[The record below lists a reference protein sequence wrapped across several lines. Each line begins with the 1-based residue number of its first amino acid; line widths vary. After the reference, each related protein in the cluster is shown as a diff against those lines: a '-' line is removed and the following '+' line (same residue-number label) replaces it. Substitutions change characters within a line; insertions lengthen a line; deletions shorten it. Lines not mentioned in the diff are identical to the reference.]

1 MLRISCV
8 VGSLA
13 AFVAASLGLAVY
25 AQQPQ
30 TPSAS
35 GPAIRAT
42 AEEVLLDVVVRDKKG
57 HRVDDLKPEDFQ
69 IFDNGELKK
78 ITSFRLVQGGEAIGA
93 GGTRTQLDPLRQI
106 RLVTMIFHCWDN
118 NARRLAHDAAL
129 DLLKGELPQ
138 NVYMAIMTIDF
149 KLEVLQAFTNDTALL
164 RQAIDRAT
172 RSHVTDFSKDTETVR
187 RQLEQMLGPNVGG
200 AQTPQGQINSSAPT
214 VGGGGPPT
222 NPGAFAT
229 VAMAQMLLEMIRT
242 EQSYAMSEGGRVTVY
257 SLLDAVKEQYRLP
270 GRKSILYFSEGVVI
284 PQELQDQLKQILSI
298 ANRANVSFYTVD
310 ASGLMTTS
318 TNQAARDMLNAAAQS
333 SRDQATTVSGPVT
346 PDQANVIDTGIGS
359 TRANPQTALEELA
372 ESTGGAL
379 IANTND
385 LRGPLHKL
393 AEDIQTYY
401 EISYNP
407 EIKTYDGS
415 FRKITI
421 KLASSDLRVQSR
433 SGYIALPPALA
444 KGSVLRSFEVP
455 LLTALDSPEPPKA
468 FSYEATAMHFRGR
481 QGEPVCE
488 LVMDIPLAAVTL
500 EKQGKGESSGRLSYV
515 ALLKD
520 GHGEVVKKFQNERAF
535 NVPAEK
541 LDGFKASHYIYTE
554 HFELPPGPYTV
565 ETAVLDGRGNK
576 ISARKSSLTMP
587 PAATSL
593 ALSSVTFVRNTRD
606 REASSQETD
615 PLVVGTTVISPT
627 LNPVVSKAGTEAL
640 PFYMVIYPEKNALE
654 APQLVMELSREG
666 QVLGR
671 GPVQL
676 GEPDK
681 DGRIQFVAT
690 VPLARL
696 EPGDFTLRFV
706 VKQGTETAEETA
718 SFLLK

>member
-455 LLTALDSPEPPKA
+455 LLTALDSPELPKA

-676 GEPDK
+676 GQPDK

-718 SFLLK
+718 SFILK

>member
-1 MLRISCV
+1 MSRISCV

-35 GPAIRAT
+35 RPTIKAA

-57 HRVDDLKPEDFQ
+57 HRVDNLKPEDFQ
-69 IFDNGELKK
+69 IFDNGEPKK
-78 ITSFRLVQGGEAIGA
+78 ITSFRLVQGGEAIGTS
-93 GGTRTQLDPLRQI
+93 GTGSTRTQLDPLRQI
-106 RLVTMIFHCWDN
+106 RLVTMIFRCTDN
-118 NARRLAHDAAL
+118 NSRRLAHDAAV

-138 NVYMAIMTIDF
+138 NVYMAIMVIDF
-149 KLEVLQAFTNDTALL
+149 KLEVLQAFTNDTTLL

-172 RSHVTDFSKDTETVR
+172 RSDVANFATDTELVR
-187 RQLEQMLGPNVGG
+187 TQLEHRLAPNESSGP
-200 AQTPQGQINSSAPT
+200 S
-214 VGGGGPPT
+214 
-222 NPGAFAT
+222 PGAI
-229 VAMAQMLLEMIRT
+229 MDQILLAMIRKEERYDNMQVART
-242 EQSYAMSEGGRVTVY
+242 TIYALLGVVT
-257 SLLDAVKEQYRLP
+257 EQYRLP
-270 GRKSILYFSEGVVI
+270 GRKTVLYFSGGFVKPKEFDEPFKRI
-284 PQELQDQLKQILSI
+284 ISI
-298 ANRANVSFYTVD
+298 ANRSNVSFYTVD
-310 ASGLMTTS
+310 AHGLMATS
-318 TNQAARDMLNAAAQS
+318 TNQGAINMLNRAGQTAQHQAMNPG
-333 SRDQATTVSGPVT
+333 DQWTT
-346 PDQANVIDTGIGS
+346 PDEIHVIDTGIES

-372 ESTGGAL
+372 ASTGGAM

-385 LRGPLHKL
+385 LQSPLHKL

-433 SGYIALPPALA
+433 SGYIALPPAVA
-444 KGSVLRSFEVP
+444 KGSVLRAFEVP
-455 LLTALDSPEPPKA
+455 LLTALDSPELPKA

-500 EKQGKGESSGRLSYV
+500 EKQGTGQSSGRLSYV

-541 LDGFKASHYIYTE
+541 LDGFKASHFIYTE
-554 HFELPPGPYTV
+554 HFELPPGPYAV

-587 PAATSL
+587 PAATTL
-593 ALSSVTFVRNTRD
+593 ALSSVTFVRNMRD

-615 PLVVGTTVISPT
+615 PLVVGTKVISPT
-627 LNPVVSKAGTEAL
+627 LNPVISKVGTEAL
-640 PFYMVIYPEKNALE
+640 PFYMVIYPDKNALE
-654 APQLVMELSREG
+654 APQLIMEFRRAG

-671 GPVQL
+671 APAQL
-676 GEPDK
+676 GQPDK
-681 DGRIQFVAT
+681 DGRIQLVAT

-706 VKQGTETAEETA
+706 VNQGTETAEETA
-718 SFLLK
+718 SFILK

>member
-1 MLRISCV
+1 M
-8 VGSLA
+8 
-13 AFVAASLGLAVY
+13 GLAGY

-30 TPSAS
+30 TPSVA
-35 GPAIRAT
+35 GPAVRAT

-57 HRVDDLKPEDFQ
+57 HRVDNLKPEDFQ
-69 IFDNGELKK
+69 IFDNGEPKK
-78 ITSFRLVQGGEAIGA
+78 ITSFRLVQGGEAIGTS
-93 GGTRTQLDPLRQI
+93 GTGSTRTQLDPLRQI
-106 RLVTMIFHCWDN
+106 RLVTIIFHCSDN
-118 NARRLAHDAAL
+118 NSRQLARDAAL

-138 NVYMAIMTIDF
+138 NLYMAIMAIDF

-164 RQAIDRAT
+164 RQAIDHAT
-172 RSHVTDFSKDTETVR
+172 RSDVTDFSKDTEWVR
-187 RQLEQMLGPNVGG
+187 TQLEHRLGPGESYWPPVGSGSISGG
-200 AQTPQGQINSSAPT
+200 ADAWKVIDDMVLQ
-214 VGGGGPPT
+214 
-222 NPGAFAT
+222 
-229 VAMAQMLLEMIRT
+229 MIRK
-242 EQSYAMSEGGRVTVY
+242 QQRYDRIQAGRTTIY
-257 SLLDAVKEQYRLP
+257 SLLDLVKEQYRLP
-270 GRKSILYFSEGVVI
+270 GRKTVLYFSGGFVK
-284 PQELQDQLKQILSI
+284 PQELDEPFKQILSI
-298 ANRANVSFYTVD
+298 ANRSNVSFYTVD
-310 ASGLMTTS
+310 AHGLMTTS
-318 TNQAARDMLNAAAQS
+318 TNQAARDMLYRAAL
-333 SRDQATTVSGPVT
+333 SGA
-346 PDQANVIDTGIGS
+346 DWHLIDTAIES
-359 TRANPQTALEELA
+359 TRANPQTALQELA

-421 KLASSDLRVQSR
+421 KLASSELRVQSR

-455 LLTALDSPEPPKA
+455 LLTALDSPELPKA

-541 LDGFKASHYIYTE
+541 LDGFKASHFIYTE

-587 PAATSL
+587 PAAATL

-615 PLVVGTTVISPT
+615 PLVVGTKVISPS
-627 LNPVVSKAGTEAL
+627 LNPVISKAGTEAL
-640 PFYMVIYPEKNALE
+640 PFYMVIYPNKNALE

-676 GEPDK
+676 GQPNK
-681 DGRIQFVAT
+681 DGRIQLVAT

-696 EPGDFTLRFV
+696 EPGDFTLRLV

-718 SFLLK
+718 SFILK

>member
-1 MLRISCV
+1 

-30 TPSAS
+30 TPSPS
-35 GPAIRAT
+35 GPTIKAA

-57 HRVDDLKPEDFQ
+57 HRVDNLKPEDFQ
-69 IFDNGELKK
+69 IFDNGEPKR
-78 ITSFRLVQGGEAIGA
+78 ITSFRLVHGGEAIGA

-106 RLVTMIFHCWDN
+106 RLVTMIFHCSDN
-118 NARRLAHDAAL
+118 NARRLARDAAL

-149 KLEVLQAFTNDTALL
+149 KLQVLQAFTNDTELL
-164 RQAIDRAT
+164 RRAIDRAT
-172 RSHVTDFSKDTETVR
+172 QSHVTDFSKDTETVR
-187 RQLEQMLGPNVGG
+187 RQLEQMLGPNAGG

-214 VGGGGPPT
+214 VAGGGPPA

-270 GRKSILYFSEGVVI
+270 GRKSILYFSEGVVV
-284 PQELQDQLKQILSI
+284 PQELQEQLNQILSI
-298 ANRANVSFYTVD
+298 ANRSNVSFYTVD
-310 ASGLMTTS
+310 ARGLMTTS

-333 SRDQATTVSGPVT
+333 SRDQATTVSGPVS

-455 LLTALDSPEPPKA
+455 LLTALDSPELPKA

-541 LDGFKASHYIYTE
+541 LDGFKASHFIYTE

-576 ISARKSSLTMP
+576 ISARKSSLTVP
-587 PAATSL
+587 PAATTL

-615 PLVVGTTVISPT
+615 PLVVGTKVITPT

-640 PFYMVIYPEKNALE
+640 PFYMVIYPEKSALE

-676 GEPDK
+676 GQPDK

-690 VPLARL
+690 VPLTRL

-706 VKQGTETAEETA
+706 VTQGTETAEETA
-718 SFLLK
+718 SFILK

>member
-1 MLRISCV
+1 MGKVFRLVSLWAAAV
-8 VGSLA
+8 SVGM
-13 AFVAASLGLAVY
+13 GLAVY

-30 TPSAS
+30 TPSVV
-35 GPAIRAT
+35 GPAVKGT
-42 AEEVLLDVVVRDKKG
+42 SEEVLLDVVVRDKKG
-57 HRVDDLKPEDFQ
+57 HRVDNLKPEDFQ
-69 IFDNGELKK
+69 IFDNGEPKK
-78 ITSFRLVQGGEAIGA
+78 ITSFRLVHGGEAIGTS
-93 GGTRTQLDPLRQI
+93 GTGSTRTQLDPLRQI
-106 RLVTMIFHCWDN
+106 RLVTMIFRCSDN
-118 NARRLAHDAAL
+118 TSRQLARDAAL

-138 NVYMAIMTIDF
+138 NVYMAIMVIDF

-172 RSHVTDFSKDTETVR
+172 RSDVTNFSKDTEWVR
-187 RQLEQMLGPNVGG
+187 TQLEHRLGPGESYWPPEF
-200 AQTPQGQINSSAPT
+200 AGQAP
-214 VGGGGPPT
+214 GPGRGT
-222 NPGAFAT
+222 ALKI
-229 VAMAQMLLEMIRT
+229 MDDMLLKIIRK
-242 EQSYAMSEGGRVTVY
+242 EQSYGIMQAGRTTIY
-257 SLLDAVKEQYRLP
+257 SLLDLVKEQYRLP
-270 GRKSILYFSEGVVI
+270 GRKTVLYFSGGFVK
-284 PQELQDQLKQILSI
+284 PQELDEPFEQVVSI
-298 ANRANVSFYTVD
+298 ANRSNVSFYTVD
-310 ASGLMTTS
+310 AQGLMTTS
-318 TNQAARDMLNAAAQS
+318 TNRAAIDMLYRTAQTAQS
-333 SRDQATTVSGPVT
+333 VAADTGGGGGGWG
-346 PDQANVIDTGIGS
+346 VIDEAIES
-359 TRANPQTALEELA
+359 TRANRQSALLELA
-372 ESTGGAL
+372 ESTGGAM

-385 LRGPLHKL
+385 LRAPLHKL

-433 SGYIALPPALA
+433 SGYIALPPALT
-444 KGSVLRSFEVP
+444 KGSVLRAFEVP

-541 LDGFKASHYIYTE
+541 LDGFKASHFIYTE

-587 PAATSL
+587 PAATTL

-640 PFYMVIYPEKNALE
+640 PFYMVIYPDKNALE

-676 GEPDK
+676 GQPDQ

-718 SFLLK
+718 SFILK

>member
-1 MLRISCV
+1 
-8 VGSLA
+8 
-13 AFVAASLGLAVY
+13 
-25 AQQPQ
+25 
-30 TPSAS
+30 
-35 GPAIRAT
+35 
-42 AEEVLLDVVVRDKKG
+42 VLLDVVVRDKKG
-57 HRVDDLKPEDFQ
+57 HRVDELKPEDFQ
-69 IFDNGELKK
+69 IFDNGEPKK
-78 ITSFRLVQGGEAIGA
+78 ITSFRLVQGGEAIGT
-93 GGTRTQLDPLRQI
+93 GGARTQLDPLRQI

-149 KLEVLQAFTNDTALL
+149 KIEVLQAFTNDTALI
-164 RQAIDRAT
+164 RKAIDRAT
-172 RSHVTDFSKDTETVR
+172 RSQNADFSKDTETVR
-187 RQLEQMLGPNVGG
+187 RQLEQMLGPNSNG
-200 AQTPQGQINSSAPT
+200 AQTLQQQINNAAPT
-214 VGGGGPPT
+214 VTGNAPPT

-229 VAMAQMLLEMIRT
+229 VAMAQMLLNMIRT
-242 EQSYAMSEGGRVTVY
+242 EQSYAMTDAGRTSVY
-257 SLLDAVKEQYRLP
+257 ALLDGVKEQYRLP
-270 GRKSILYFSEGVVI
+270 GRKTILYFSEGFVV
-284 PQELQDQLKQILSI
+284 PQELDQPFREILSI
-298 ANRANVSFYTVD
+298 ANRSNVSFYTVD
-310 ASGLMTTS
+310 AHGLTAAS
-318 TNQAARDMLNAAAQS
+318 TNQGAIDMLRDAAQS
-333 SRDQATTVSGPVT
+333 SRDQATTVSGPVRT
-346 PDQANVIDTGIGS
+346 DQANVIDTGIAS
-359 TRANPQTALEELA
+359 TRANPQTALGELA

-401 EISYNP
+401 EVTYNP

-421 KLASSDLRVQSR
+421 KMSSSDLRVQSR

-444 KGSVLRSFEVP
+444 RGSVLRAFEVP
-455 LLTALDSPEPPKA
+455 LLTALDAPELPKA
-468 FSYEATAMHFRGR
+468 FGYEATAMHFRGR

-488 LVMDIPLAAVTL
+488 LIMDVPLAAVTL
-500 EKQGKGESSGRLSYV
+500 EKQGGGESSGRLSYV

-520 GHGEVVKKFQNERAF
+520 GKGEVVKKFQNERAF

-541 LDGFKASHYIYTE
+541 LDGFKASHFIYTE
-554 HFELPPGPYTV
+554 HFDLAPGPYTV

-587 PAATSL
+587 PAATTL
-593 ALSSVTFVRNTRD
+593 ALSSVTFVRNTKD

-615 PLVVGTTVISPT
+615 PLVVGTKVISPT
-627 LNPVVSKAGTEAL
+627 LNPVASKAGTEAL
-640 PFYMVIYPEKNALE
+640 PFYMVIYPDKNALE
-654 APQLVMELSREG
+654 APQLVMELSRDG
-666 QVLGR
+666 QVLGG

-676 GEPDK
+676 GQPDK

-718 SFLLK
+718 SFVLK

>member
-1 MLRISCV
+1 MGRIFRV
-8 VGSLA
+8 VSLWGTA
-13 AFVAASLGLAVY
+13 IAASLGIAIY

-30 TPSAS
+30 TPSAA
-35 GPAIRAT
+35 GPAVRAI

-57 HRVDDLKPEDFQ
+57 HRVDNLKPEDFQ
-69 IFDNGELKK
+69 IFDNGEPKK
-78 ITSFRLVQGGEAIGA
+78 ITSFRLVQGGEAIGTS
-93 GGTRTQLDPLRQI
+93 GTGSTRTQLDPLRQI
-106 RLVTMIFHCWDN
+106 RLVTMIFRCSDN
-118 NARRLAHDAAL
+118 NSRRLAHDAAL

-138 NVYMAIMTIDF
+138 NVYMAIMVIDF
-149 KLEVLQAFTNDTALL
+149 KLEVLQAFTNDTTLL

-172 RSHVTDFSKDTETVR
+172 RSDVTDFSKDTELVR
-187 RQLEQMLGPNVGG
+187 TQLEHRFGPGESYWPPEF
-200 AQTPQGQINSSAPT
+200 ARPAP
-214 VGGGGPPT
+214 GPGRGT
-222 NPGAFAT
+222 ALKI
-229 VAMAQMLLEMIRT
+229 MDDMLLKIIRK
-242 EQSYAMSEGGRVTVY
+242 EQSYAIMQAGRTTIY
-257 SLLDAVKEQYRLP
+257 ALLDAVKEQYRLP
-270 GRKSILYFSEGVVI
+270 GRKTVLYFSGGFVKAH
-284 PQELQDQLKQILSI
+284 ELDEPFKQIISI
-298 ANRANVSFYTVD
+298 ANRSNVSFYTID
-310 ASGLMTTS
+310 AHGLMTTS
-318 TNQAARDMLNAAAQS
+318 TNRPAIDMLNRAARTSQA
-333 SRDQATTVSGPVT
+333 QATKPNDGYITS
-346 PDQANVIDTGIGS
+346 DDWHLIDTAIGS
-359 TRANPQTALEELA
+359 TRANPQTALQELA

-455 LLTALDSPEPPKA
+455 LLTALDSPELPKA

-541 LDGFKASHYIYTE
+541 LDGFKASHFIYTE

-587 PAATSL
+587 PAATTL

-640 PFYMVIYPEKNALE
+640 PFYMVIYPDKNALE

-676 GEPDK
+676 GQPDN

-718 SFLLK
+718 SFILK

>member
-1 MLRISCV
+1 MGR
-8 VGSLA
+8 LA
-13 AFVAASLGLAVY
+13 ALVTAFLGLAVY

-30 TPSAS
+30 TPSES
-35 GPAIRAT
+35 GAAIKAA

-69 IFDNGELKK
+69 IFDNGEPKK
-78 ITSFRLVQGGEAIGA
+78 ITSFRLVRGGEAIGS

-106 RLVTMIFHCWDN
+106 RLVTMIFQCSDN

-138 NVYMAIMTIDF
+138 NVYMAIMAIDF

-164 RQAIDRAT
+164 RQAINRAT
-172 RSHVTDFSKDTETVR
+172 RSHVADFSKDTEAVR
-187 RQLEQMLGPNVGG
+187 RQLEQMLGPNVSG
-200 AQTPQGQINSSAPT
+200 AQSAQGQINSSGPT
-214 VGGGGPPT
+214 VSAGGPPS
-222 NPGAFAT
+222 NPGAFAA
-229 VAMAQMLLEMIRT
+229 VAMAQMLLQMIQA

-284 PQELQDQLKQILSI
+284 PQELQDQLNQILSI
-298 ANRANVSFYTVD
+298 ANRSNVSFYTVD
-310 ASGLMTTS
+310 AHGLMTTS
-318 TNQAARDMLNAAAQS
+318 TNQAARDMLNAAAQT
-333 SRDQATTVSGPVT
+333 SRDQATTVSGAVT
-346 PDQANVIDTGIGS
+346 REQANVLDTGIGS
-359 TRANPQTALEELA
+359 ARANPQTALEELA
-372 ESTGGAL
+372 ESTGGAM

-385 LRGPLHKL
+385 LRGPLQKL

-407 EIKTYDGS
+407 GIKTYDGS

-444 KGSVLRSFEVP
+444 KGSVLRAFEVP
-455 LLTALDSPEPPKA
+455 LLTALDAPEPPKA
-468 FSYEATAMHFRGR
+468 FGYEATAMHFRGR

-488 LVMDIPLAAVTL
+488 LVMDIPLGEVTL
-500 EKQGKGESSGRLSYV
+500 EKQGTGESSGRLSYV

-541 LDGFKASHYIYTE
+541 VEGFGASHFIYTE
-554 HFELPPGPYTV
+554 HFELPSGPYTV
-565 ETAVLDGRGNK
+565 ETAVLDGLGNR
-576 ISARKSSLTMP
+576 ISTRKSNLTMP
-587 PAATSL
+587 PAAATL

-615 PLVVGTTVISPT
+615 PLVVGNTVISPT
-627 LNPVVSKAGTEAL
+627 VHPVVSKAGTEAL
-640 PFYMVIYPEKNALE
+640 PFYLVIYPDKNALE
-654 APQLVMELSREG
+654 APQLVMEFSREG
-666 QVLGR
+666 QVLGS

-676 GEPDK
+676 GQPDK

-690 VPLARL
+690 VPLAHL
-696 EPGDFTLRFV
+696 DPGNFTLRFV
-706 VKQGTETAEETA
+706 VKQGAQTAEETA
-718 SFLLK
+718 SFVLK